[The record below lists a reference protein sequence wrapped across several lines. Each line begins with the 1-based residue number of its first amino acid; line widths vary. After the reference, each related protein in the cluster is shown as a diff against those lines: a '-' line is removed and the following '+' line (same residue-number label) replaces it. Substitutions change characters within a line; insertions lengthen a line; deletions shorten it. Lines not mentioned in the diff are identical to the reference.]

1 VDLLSSWID
10 AGLPINALGKTKL
23 KDFLEK
29 HCKRPIPSVS
39 SLSSTYLNEIFSS
52 KMVKLKSVLSNFSSI
67 YLQFDETECHGS
79 KVNALLIGGL
89 DGCHHHEPYLA
100 QIDVSDA
107 APNAQNVQQFILSAL
122 ADLGLMNDYNKVK
135 VLLTDGA
142 SYNVAAGKQ
151 MKHLFPSMLHI
162 ICVAHLFHRIAQK
175 IMDEYPDVNS
185 LLTNIKRVFE
195 KSKRRKSEWK
205 SRSPNKNDFPIPS
218 KIRWCTWIESCVYV
232 AKFYSHLKQYLSTIS
247 SKESRAASDAAVSMD
262 QPSLRQNVHQ
272 NVSYISSLDIII

>member
-1 VDLLSSWID
+1 MDLLSSWID

-89 DGCHHHEPYLA
+89 DGCHHREPYLA
-100 QIDVSDA
+100 KIDVSDA

-122 ADLGLMNDYNKVK
+122 ADLGLMNDYDKVK
-135 VLLTDGA
+135 VL
-142 SYNVAAGKQ
+142 
-151 MKHLFPSMLHI
+151 
-162 ICVAHLFHRIAQK
+162 
-175 IMDEYPDVNS
+175 
-185 LLTNIKRVFE
+185 
-195 KSKRRKSEWK
+195 
-205 SRSPNKNDFPIPS
+205 
-218 KIRWCTWIESCVYV
+218 
-232 AKFYSHLKQYLSTIS
+232 
-247 SKESRAASDAAVSMD
+247 
-262 QPSLRQNVHQ
+262 
-272 NVSYISSLDIII
+272 